1 MQTEVQMI
9 YHFRFYHFQGQILSV
24 VCSLKDYYTC
34 RKGSLLTEISSYDS
48 TKSKNIII
56 GSINGL
62 NHKCYF
68 HYYDYESN
76 KFELLDQIRI
86 PINSNTRID
95 KCKLTS
101 LKAFL
106 GLVCQTESN
115 DNVQVIIFRNRP
127 FLYFR
132 F

>member
-1 MQTEVQMI
+1 MT
-9 YHFRFYHFQGQILSV
+9 
-24 VCSLKDYYTC
+24 K
-34 RKGSLLTEISSYDS
+34 ISSYDS
-48 TKSKNIII
+48 TKSNNIII

-62 NHKCYF
+62 NHKCSF

-101 LKAFL
+101 LKDLL

-132 F
+132 FCPEIIC